1 MDFALEMELKSDTLP
16 GQAESYGR
24 YISQEITTDKF
35 GIPYIPARRI
45 KGILRKNAFYLKLY
59 LNFDINKI
67 FGKAGMDQEFFR
79 ISNGYIKN
87 YWAIRNLLKS
97 IKSNNIDLESKQK
110 LDIIFCRERIIDLFT
125 IIRTQTKIENY
136 MTGIAKEKSLRTS
149 RLLKKGLKFFF
160 TVNVSDEKIEDED
173 DFFEDLKKICRVS
186 RHFGSNRNRGFGN
199 INLKIE
205 KKSDSNTN
213 EPDIEE
219 KKSSSLIEKILDLN
233 DRNYVE
239 LNFDLFNTEPLIITP
254 YVGLKNKTAFFIPG
268 TMILG
273 VLANKFIKIN
283 HIKKNAHENQDFKEI
298 FLDDNV
304 IFSNFYPIDSFKEI
318 KNRSLPIP
326 KSLYKLKYGDE
337 FLNLINQDLP
347 LDKNF
352 SDLEGFCYNNKI
364 FEVNKSDLVNL
375 NTSVNYHFQSSK
387 DKSVGAALEGE
398 QNFFQYESI
407 DPDYHFSGKIYGKS
421 YYIKKLLKIFKE
433 KNSTSVKIQL
443 GKSRSAQYGNCI
455 LQIKNYFVKNN
466 RENRKDQKVNRFII
480 YLESDMILLNSYGH
494 PEPNPK
500 ILIETIENKIGIE
513 KNSLEIHKQYINK
526 IDVGGFSGI
535 WGLPKIQ
542 YPALKKG
549 CILLIESKQKIEISK
564 IKELH
569 LGIKTNEGF
578 GKIQLRQLSDDSSLK
593 LNISKLKDQS
603 KDEFQLQEIKEFL
616 ISIFDN
622 YIIDRVNEL
631 AYKKSSKYKRNY
643 SISELTRLKTF
654 IIDLDNDSALKNKFN
669 ALSKNGFKK
678 FKPFHKLLY
687 LKSSYQNI
695 EEITFNDEIKRI
707 LTNDI
712 LNTLNNRFSDLIKNE
727 LFKFNLF
734 KYYKNYYLKVLKIL
748 EWNLK
753 KR

>member
-1 MDFALEMELKSDTLP
+1 MDFTLEMELKSDTLP

-24 YISQEITTDKF
+24 YISKEITTDKF

-59 LNFDINKI
+59 LNFDVDEI
-67 FGKAGMDQEFFR
+67 FGKVGMYQEFFR

-87 YWAIRNLLKS
+87 YWKIRNLLQS

-110 LDIIFCRERIIDLFT
+110 LNIIFSRERIIDLFT

-136 MTGIAKEKSLRTS
+136 MTGVADEKSLRTS
-149 RLLKKGLKFFF
+149 RLLKKGLRFMF
-160 TVNVSDEKIEDED
+160 TINISDEKIEDD
-173 DFFEDLKKICRVS
+173 NDFFEDLKKICSVS

-205 KKSDSNTN
+205 KKPDSNTN
-213 EPDIEE
+213 KPDIQE
-219 KKSSSLIEKILDLN
+219 KKSSSLIEEILNLN
-233 DRNYVE
+233 DQNYVE

-273 VLANKFIKIN
+273 VLAYKFIKIN
-283 HIKKNAHENQDFKEI
+283 RLKKNAHENQDFKEI
-298 FLDDNV
+298 FLEDNV

-326 KSLYKLKYGDE
+326 KSLCKLKYGDE

-387 DKSVGAALEGE
+387 DKSIGSALEGE

-407 DPDYHFSGKIYGKS
+407 DPGYHFSGKIYGKS
-421 YYIKKLLKIFKE
+421 YYIKKLLEIFEE
-433 KNSTSVKIQL
+433 KNSTLVKIQL

-500 ILIETIENKIGIE
+500 ILTETVEDKIGIE
-513 KNSLEIHKQYINK
+513 KNSLEIHKQYIDK

-549 CILLIESKQKIEISK
+549 SILLIESKQKIEISK

-578 GKIQLRQLSDDSSLK
+578 GKIQLSQLSDDSGLK

-603 KDEFQLQEIKEFL
+603 KDEFRLQEIKDFL

-631 AYKKSSKYKRNY
+631 AYTKSSKYKRNY
-643 SISELTRLKTF
+643 SISELTRLKTL
-654 IIDLDNDSALKNKFN
+654 IIDLDDDSALKNKFN

-678 FKPFHKLLY
+678 FKPFHNLLY
-687 LKSSYQNI
+687 LKSSNQNI
-695 EEITFNDEIKRI
+695 EDITFNVEIKKI
-707 LTNDI
+707 VTNDI
-712 LNTLNNRFSDLIKNE
+712 LNTLNNRFSDLIENE
-727 LFKFNLF
+727 LFTFNLF